1 MKYQKVRPNSYI
13 WLNWLYT
20 VYFITLIL
28 SVLLEL
34 LTGKKWLILI
44 TGVMVGFGILYI
56 KAARKKLIKARDIS
70 RLIHK
75 HIRGNE
81 LYQTETKGRK
91 NREVY
96 TFYPEVYWRIDK
108 SLNTL
113 FIRFIKEK
121 SGSIHV
127 CRTEIHYSEEDE
139 QGNRKNVVKVQN
151 SQKHL

>member
-1 MKYQKVRPNSYI
+1 
-13 WLNWLYT
+13 
-20 VYFITLIL
+20 
-28 SVLLEL
+28 
-34 LTGKKWLILI
+34 
-44 TGVMVGFGILYI
+44 MVGFGILYI

>member
-1 MKYQKVRPNSYI
+1 
-13 WLNWLYT
+13 
-20 VYFITLIL
+20 
-28 SVLLEL
+28 
-34 LTGKKWLILI
+34 
-44 TGVMVGFGILYI
+44 MVGFGILYI

-113 FIRFIKEK
+113 FIRFRL
-121 SGSIHV
+121 SGNKINL
-127 CRTEIHYSEEDE
+127 RELE
-139 QGNRKNVVKVQN
+139 QGFADRLENICLNVYEERGYIEYLFELEPVKVLIFHSDQC
-151 SQKHL
+151 